1 MKTIK
6 YKGYDIKL
14 KSRKS
19 KAGRWSPWSEI
30 PLEQDGRITFMMG
43 KSFNTKKKADAYAEE
58 LAKDWIDHRTPK

>member
-58 LAKDWIDHRTPK
+58 LAKDWIDHHPLK